1 MTNLALYS
9 DGSLSALFLVLV
21 IWSLVWKGLALWKAA
36 RLGAKPWFIVMLVLN
51 TVGVLE
57 ILYIF
62 VFSRGKKE
70 IVSSVSLENKKE
82 IRELLEKASLSK
94 EDSEKLDRAVEGMV
108 DNLNKN
114 VLKEIEE

>member
-36 RLGAKPWFIVMLVLN
+36 RLGAKSWFIIMLVLN

>member
-82 IRELLEKASLSK
+82 DKEVEVKNREEEEKNKEKEEEKKEKA
-94 EDSEKLDRAVEGMV
+94 EEK
-108 DNLNKN
+108 
-114 VLKEIEE
+114 